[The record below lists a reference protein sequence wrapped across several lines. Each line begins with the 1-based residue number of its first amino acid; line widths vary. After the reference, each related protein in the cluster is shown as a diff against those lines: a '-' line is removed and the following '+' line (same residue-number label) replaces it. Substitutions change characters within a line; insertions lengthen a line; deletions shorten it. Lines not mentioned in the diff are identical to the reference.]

1 MKTFADLK
9 IGTVVN
15 YKDMANNQD
24 YVVLDKVVDKYGNVN
39 INVLNKESNWVDHQA
54 GYTEVVDQNEEKPFD
69 VRWRIVSTPW
79 DIKDLK
85 S

>member
-39 INVLNKESNWVDHQA
+39 INVLNKESNWIDHEA
-54 GYTEVVDQNEEKPFD
+54 AYTEVVDQNEEKPFD

-79 DIKDLK
+79 DIKE
-85 S
+85 